1 MDQSLTIQIVGW
13 NSAAVLPAALNRLK
27 LCPKEIIIRYIDN
40 NSADGSVETVKGILP
55 DAHIIELDRNAGF
68 AAAHN
73 IGFKHCTTRLV
84 MLHNPDLVLD
94 LGSLPKLT
102 AAFEEAR
109 VGAVQGKILKGKNNQ
124 GKDIIDST
132 GVVMTL
138 PLSGADRGEG
148 EIDAGQ
154 YNQSSDVAAVTGA
167 GGCYRM
173 AALHNIRDI
182 NGQIFDEDF
191 FAYKEDVDL
200 GWRLRHAGWVCKYIP
215 VLQGIHPRGFGRKRA
230 NSLPEKMV
238 YLVAKVTD
246 QRTRYSLRNWIWMIL
261 KNSSVKDALKHE
273 LFVDLRIFGFVLLST
288 VYWPMLAT
296 WIEIIKGVPKII
308 RKRVDQA
315 GDRQK
320 VRE

>member
-1 MDQSLTIQIVGW
+1 MDQSLTVQIVGW
-13 NSAAVLPAALNRLK
+13 NSAAALPAALDRLK

-40 NSADGSVETVKGILP
+40 NSADRSVETVKKMLP
-55 DAHIIELDRNAGF
+55 AAQVIELDRNTGF

-73 IGFKHCTTRLV
+73 LGFKHCTTSLV

-94 LGSLPKLT
+94 LDSLPQLT
-102 AAFEEAR
+102 GVFEEAR
-109 VGAVQGKILKGKNNQ
+109 VGAVQGKILKGRNSQ

-138 PLSGADRGEG
+138 ALNGADRGEG
-148 EIDAGQ
+148 EIDVRQ
-154 YNQSSDVAAVTGA
+154 YNQSIEVAAVTGA
-167 GGCYRM
+167 AGCYRM

-215 VLQGIHPRGFGRKRA
+215 VLQGIHPRGFGQKRTD
-230 NSLPEKMV
+230 SLPEKMV
-238 YLVAKVTD
+238 YLVVKVTD

-273 LFVDLRIFGFVLLST
+273 LFVDMRIFGFVLLGT
-288 VYWPMLAT
+288 VYWPLLGL
-296 WIEIIKGVPKII
+296 WIEIIKGEPKIM
-308 RKRVDQA
+308 RKRVDQT
-315 GDRQK
+315 GGRQ
-320 VRE
+320 